1 MPCTKILEPLKE
13 TLSFGKRKKL
23 SNIANRIFE
32 TLNNMQ
38 MGVDI
43 SFEDFL
49 NQLNLDFPTY
59 IDSSCNKLT
68 KPTFFSKKHMKDI
81 RTNAYAIKATT
92 LWEANIDIQFIF
104 DPYVAPSYCTS
115 YLTKFDRTITNEF
128 QTIIKKCENK
138 NVDANLKVRKLGNVF
153 LNAQHMFT

>member
-1 MPCTKILEPLKE
+1 MLCTKILEPLKE
-13 TLSFGKRKKL
+13 ILSFGKRKKL
-23 SNIANRIFE
+23 SNIVNRNFE

-59 IDSSCNKLT
+59 IDSLCNKLT
-68 KPTFFSKKHMKDI
+68 KPTFFFKKTHENI

-92 LWEANIDIQFIF
+92 LWEANTDIQFIL

-115 YLTKFDRTITNEF
+115 YFTLLKLSPTNF
-128 QTIIKKCENK
+128 KPLLK
-138 NVDANLKVRKLGNVF
+138 NVKMKMLM
-153 LNAQHMFT
+153 QT

>member
-13 TLSFGKRKKL
+13 ILSFGKRKKL
-23 SNIANRIFE
+23 SNIVNRNFE

-59 IDSSCNKLT
+59 IDYLCNKLT
-68 KPTFFSKKHMKDI
+68 KPIFFSKRHMK
-81 RTNAYAIKATT
+81 T
-92 LWEANIDIQFIF
+92 LEQM
-104 DPYVAPSYCTS
+104 
-115 YLTKFDRTITNEF
+115 LM
-128 QTIIKKCENK
+128 Q
-138 NVDANLKVRKLGNVF
+138 
-153 LNAQHMFT
+153 